1 MPTLLQINSALNKG
15 STGRIAEQIGVLAMQ
30 QGWNVYIAHGARY
43 TNSSKLNT
51 IQVVTKTEEKLHAVE
66 SMLFDSHG
74 LSSKNA
80 TKKLVEKI
88 KEIKPDIIHLHNIHG
103 YYLNYKVL
111 FQYLSTIDTPVI
123 WTLHDCWTMTGH
135 CAHFDA
141 AGCNKWKTQCNNCQ
155 LKGEY
160 PKSILLDRST
170 RNYNLKKRLFT
181 SLKNATIVPVS
192 QWLGNIVKESYLGK
206 YNIKVI
212 NNGVD
217 INIFKPTDSKEL
229 RDRLNIGD
237 KKVLLG
243 VATAWSEKKGLNDY
257 LKLSEQLSSEYQII
271 LVGTTENI
279 RKTLPKAII
288 AIDKTDSQKELAA
301 YYSMA
306 EIVLNISYE
315 ETFGLSTVEGFACS
329 TPSIVYNRTASPEL
343 IDEKVGITLNKAG
356 DINSIINAIETIC
369 SKGKEHY
376 AAACRERAVSLYN
389 KNDRFNEY
397 IELYNSLL
405 KKL

>member
-15 STGRIAEQIGVLAMQ
+15 STGRIAEQIGVLATQ
-30 QGWNVYIAHGARY
+30 QGWKVYIAHGARY
-43 TNSSKLNT
+43 TNNSNLST
-51 IQVVTKTEEKLHAVE
+51 IQIVTKAEEKLHAVE

-74 LSSKNA
+74 LGSRKA
-80 TKKLVEKI
+80 TKKFVEKI

-103 YYLNYKVL
+103 YYLNYKIL
-111 FQYLSTIDTPVI
+111 FEYLSTIDTPIV

-141 AGCNKWKTQCNNCQ
+141 AGCDKWKRSCNNCP

-192 QWLGNIVKESYLGK
+192 QWLSGIVKESYLGK

-257 LKLSEQLSSEYQII
+257 IKLSKQLSSEYQII
-271 LVGTTENI
+271 LVGVSKNI
-279 RKTLPKAII
+279 KNILPETII
-288 AIDKTDSQKELAA
+288 AIDKTNSQKELAI

-315 ETFGLSTVEGFACS
+315 ETFGLSTVEGFACG

-343 IDEKVGITLNKAG
+343 ITPQTGIVVEKGNITELSK
-356 DINSIINAIETIC
+356 AIEEIC
-369 SKGKEHY
+369 SKGKAHY
-376 AAACRERAVSLYN
+376 SAACRERAVKLYN

-405 KKL
+405 ENR

>member
-1 MPTLLQINSALNKG
+1 
-15 STGRIAEQIGVLAMQ
+15 MQ

-170 RNYNLKKRLFT
+170 RNYNLKKGLFT

-206 YNIKVI
+206 HNVKVI

-229 RDRLNIGD
+229 RNSLNIGD

-243 VATAWSEKKGLNDY
+243 VATAWSEKKGLNEFIELSKNKDY
-257 LKLSEQLSSEYQII
+257 KVILLGISQKIREQL
-271 LVGTTENI
+271 
-279 RKTLPKAII
+279 PKEII
-288 AIDKTDSQKELAA
+288 AIERTNNQKELAK
-301 YYSMA
+301 YYSIA
-306 EIVLNISYE
+306 EMLVNPTYNDSFPTINLEALACETPIVTY
-315 ETFGLSTVEGFACS
+315 
-329 TPSIVYNRTASPEL
+329 RTGGSPEAVTPQTG
-343 IDEKVGITLNKAG
+343 IVVEKGNVTELA
-356 DINSIINAIETIC
+356 NAIETIC